1 MNDTRHA
8 RELFEQRLRH
18 DLKVLA
24 DSLSGEPVTD
34 AEPSRMRRR
43 KRLVAV
49 TVGLAVVAVPAVA
62 AARALNDGR
71 EFVDAIAPNR
81 IVVEGSVDGSRYLLI
96 ETDRTDEC
104 GNPVTGVELVEER
117 KNLFG
122 AEWNTTGYQYGETDD
137 TECGHVN
144 DTTRY
149 LEDPALFTDSGAEVG
164 DSFVW
169 VYAVHP
175 DVTAVRITSGDYSKD
190 LPVHEVDG
198 AGYAAFEVPEDLSE
212 YKSELLIAGQ
222 VVPGSTEVQ
231 HVPQP

>member
-1 MNDTRHA
+1 MNDTRPA
-8 RELFEQRLRH
+8 RDPFEQRLRH

-24 DSLSGEPVTD
+24 GSLSGEPVPH
-34 AEPSRMRRR
+34 AEPSRIRRR
-43 KRLVAV
+43 KRVVAL
-49 TVGLAVVAVPAVA
+49 TVGLAVVVVPAVA

-71 EFVDAIAPNR
+71 EFVDTIAPNR

-117 KNLFG
+117 ENLFG

-149 LEDPALFTDSGAEVG
+149 LKDPALFTDSGAEVG

-175 DVTAVRITSGDYSKD
+175 DVTTVRIRSGDFTDD
-190 LPVHEVDG
+190 LRVHEVDG
-198 AGYAAFEVPEDLSE
+198 AGYAAFEIPDGMSE
-212 YKSELLIAGQ
+212 YTSELLIGDQ
-222 VVPGSTEVQ
+222 VVPGSAEVQ
-231 HVPQP
+231 RVPRT